1 MRGPLEGLRIAD
13 FSQLAQG
20 PFSTQILGDLGADII
35 KIEPLTGDWMR
46 HWSMGNVYLNGHGIS
61 YLTLNRN
68 KRSIALDLKNPKG
81 NEAALRLIGASDVLT
96 ENFRPGVMDR
106 LGIGYEEPHQ
116 RFPELIYV
124 ASSGFGPTGPYLKRP
139 GQDLL
144 AQAISGTT
152 YLAGHADGPPVAAA
166 VGVSDFVAGFHIVI
180 GVPWPASTAELP
192 TGRGQRVDV
201 NLLDSTL
208 HLLSRN
214 WPSISTAVDCRSGA
228 GRACQARILAPPYG
242 FYETRD
248 GYIAIS
254 MNPIGK
260 LAELTGVPG
269 YEGVTDTQNMERRD
283 EIVEDFR
290 KAFPAKTTQEWLD
303 ILLPANIWCAPVQ
316 DFADLERDPQVAE
329 NEMIIEWDHPEAGK
343 VRTTG
348 VAIKFSETPG
358 GVFRHAPILGE
369 HTVELLRDVGG
380 YSDDEIRDLQVSGA
394 VA

>member
-81 NEAALRLIGASDVLT
+81 NEAALRLIGASDALT

-106 LGIGYEEPHQ
+106 LGLGYEELHQ

-180 GVPWPASTAELP
+180 GVLAGIY
-192 TGRGQRVDV
+192 GRTQHGIGQRVDV

-208 HLLSRN
+208 HLFIQELAVYLNGGGLPQRSRAGV
-214 WPSISTAVDCRSGA
+214 PSAYLGA
-228 GRACQARILAPPYG
+228 PYG

-269 YEGVTDTQNMERRD
+269 YEGVTETQNMERRD

-303 ILLPANIWCAPVQ
+303 LLLPANIWCAPVQ

-358 GVFRHAPILGE
+358 GVYRHAPILGE
-369 HTVELLRDVGG
+369 HTVELLREVGG